1 MFDNVDKKLIALLQQ
16 NSRISYTDLS
26 KAVHLS
32 RPSVVERINKF
43 MENGVIEKFT
53 TVFSPKGLGRSVS
66 LFIQISNI
74 NVSVDEMM
82 KVLDKDAIL
91 EVYAVTGK
99 ENFIIKAAVKDLDEM
114 QDLLKELMHYG
125 NIVSAVIIDKFSK
138 SRPITPV

>member
-43 MENGVIEKFT
+43 IENGVIENFT
-53 TVFSPKGLGRSVS
+53 TVFSPKRLGRSVS

-82 KVLDKDAIL
+82 TVLDRDAIL

-114 QDLLKELMHYG
+114 QDLLKEFMQYG
-125 NIVSAVIIDKFSK
+125 NVVSSVIIDKFSK
-138 SRPITPV
+138 SRPVTPA